1 MMLMNRTDA
10 FLSAITARV
19 RKAFSYSD
27 NHTTE
32 YYRREQAAKS
42 QSAFNVPNLVH
53 IHLYNI
59 DERYRNGE
67 W

>member
-1 MMLMNRTDA
+1 MPFCQQLLQECVRH
-10 FLSAITARV
+10 FYIRITIQL
-19 RKAFSYSD
+19 
-27 NHTTE
+27 NTIN
-32 YYRREQAAKS
+32 EQTAKS

>member
-1 MMLMNRTDA
+1 MP
-10 FLSAITARV
+10 FLFAITVSARKV
-19 RKAFSYSD
+19 FSYSD

-32 YYRREQAAKS
+32 YYRCEQAAKS

-59 DERYRNGE
+59 AEQYRNGE
-67 W
+67 R